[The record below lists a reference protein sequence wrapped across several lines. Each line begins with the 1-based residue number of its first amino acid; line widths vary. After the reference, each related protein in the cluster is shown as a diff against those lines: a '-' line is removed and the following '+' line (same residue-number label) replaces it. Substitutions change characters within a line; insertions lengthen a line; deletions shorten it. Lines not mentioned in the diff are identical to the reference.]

1 VPECGCSAN
10 LSGPRELVTQR
21 NRGLGRKTLRF
32 SQQWSNSTSE
42 TGEIQ
47 LQQLRLLALHEAA
60 NALSAATEA
69 VIHES
74 MALPKGHTTLIV
86 VAHLISTAQRV
97 DVACTRD
104 EDRTSASGTLQEM

>member
-1 VPECGCSAN
+1 MSSLPKGIEASVGKRSDF
-10 LSGPRELVTQR
+10 LSSGQTRRLELAR
-21 NRGLGRKTLRF
+21 SSCNG
-32 SQQWSNSTSE
+32 
-42 TGEIQ
+42 
-47 LQQLRLLALHEAA
+47 LRLLALHEAA